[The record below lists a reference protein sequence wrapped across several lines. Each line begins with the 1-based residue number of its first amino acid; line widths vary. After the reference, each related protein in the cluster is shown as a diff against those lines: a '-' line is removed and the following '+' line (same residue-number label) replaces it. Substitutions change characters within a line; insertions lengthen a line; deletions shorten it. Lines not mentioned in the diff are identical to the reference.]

1 MLPNHIIFWRYVM
14 QNITVLGQGAMGS
27 RMADKLEAAG
37 YMVTRWNRS
46 GAMQSP
52 RKAVANADI
61 IIALVRDDAAS
72 HAVWL
77 DPESGALGGMKPNAL
92 AIESSTLTVD
102 YVRELAA
109 AMLTSNRGF
118 IDAPVLGSRPQAEAG
133 QLIHLIGG
141 TPELV
146 EAAKP
151 VLSVMGDSQLYAGP
165 VSSGAALK
173 LIANTLFG
181 IQVAAMAEL
190 IGRMPNLGLDPVAA
204 VELLGQT
211 PLLSMAAKGAA
222 GLMLAA
228 KHDPMFPVDL
238 VAKDFGYAI
247 GDTPSSMPVAAA
259 TLGVFERADEAGL
272 GDRNLTAIATL
283 Y

>member
-1 MLPNHIIFWRYVM
+1 ML
-14 QNITVLGQGAMGS
+14 NITFLGQGAMGS
-27 RMADKLEAAG
+27 RMADRLEAVG
-37 YMVTRWNRS
+37 HKITRWNRT
-46 GAMQSP
+46 GATQSP
-52 RKAVANADI
+52 REAVSDADI
-61 IIALVRDDAAS
+61 VVAMVRDDAAS
-72 HAVWL
+72 RAVWL
-77 DPESGALGGMKPNAL
+77 DPQTGALGGMKADAL

-102 YVRELAA
+102 YVRELAT
-109 AMLTSNRGF
+109 AMASADRRF

-146 EAAKP
+146 EKAIP
-151 VLSVMGDSQLYAGP
+151 VLAAMSGSQLYAGP

-190 IGRMPNLGLDPVAA
+190 IGRMKGLGLDPAGA
-204 VELLGQT
+204 TDLLGQT
-211 PLLSMAAKGAA
+211 PLLSMGAKGAS
-222 GLMLAA
+222 GLMLAG

-238 VAKDFGYAI
+238 VAKDFGYAL
-247 GDTPSSMPVAAA
+247 GDQPSSMPVAAA
-259 TLGVFERADEAGL
+259 ALGVFQRTAEAGL
-272 GDRNLTAIATL
+272 SEQNLTSVATL